1 MIYLMRHGQDDET
14 KIGGWSNVNLTIEG
28 IKQVNEIGSR
38 CSNLEIEKII
48 SSDVKRCQ
56 ETSLIMQNYLN
67 KPIFYNRN
75 LREQSKGNL
84 NGMNALEAKKKYA
97 ELLEN
102 ITPTTI
108 YPNGESLFD
117 LYIRIKKIMPWI
129 LKQDKALIIT
139 HRGVINMLY
148 YILNN
153 IELDMNKTQFNV
165 THASIHELDPAKKLI
180 KRSF

>member
-14 KIGGWSNVNLTIEG
+14 KIGGWSDVNLTIEG

-56 ETSLIMQNYLN
+56 ETSLIMQSYLN

-75 LREQSKGNL
+75 LREQSKGDL

-102 ITPTTI
+102 IIPTTI